1 MEVNIVPNNIFKL
14 SNAIPI
20 TRIFFS
26 DMHHSIKAKRA
37 RASQVKHKS
46 TITLYNKLSD
56 MVGNLA
62 ELVEIQELTDTVI
75 LQVCNNVIKH
85 QKRMFCCMK

>member
-1 MEVNIVPNNIFKL
+1 MIV
-14 SNAIPI
+14 
-20 TRIFFS
+20 
-26 DMHHSIKAKRA
+26 DGYHGSIRLKRA
-37 RASQVKHKS
+37 RAGQVKHKS

-75 LQVCNNVIKH
+75 LQVSSYYH
-85 QKRMFCCMK
+85 LFCVCMNKM

>member
-1 MEVNIVPNNIFKL
+1 M
-14 SNAIPI
+14 
-20 TRIFFS
+20 
-26 DMHHSIKAKRA
+26 
-37 RASQVKHKS
+37 KHKS

-75 LQVCNNVIKH
+75 LQVCGYLYAPVIIQNLVNGNSFCEKNVVYI
-85 QKRMFCCMK
+85 

>member
-1 MEVNIVPNNIFKL
+1 MDKIFVFLLDGYHTSSKL
-14 SNAIPI
+14 
-20 TRIFFS
+20 
-26 DMHHSIKAKRA
+26 KRA
-37 RASQVKHKS
+37 RAGQVKHKT

-75 LQVCNNVIKH
+75 LQVSVFGSTCPK
-85 QKRMFCCMK
+85 QS

>member
-1 MEVNIVPNNIFKL
+1 MFAYFVTDI
-14 SNAIPI
+14 
-20 TRIFFS
+20 
-26 DMHHSIKAKRA
+26 HHSIKAKRA

-75 LQVCNNVIKH
+75 LQVGLVKLL
-85 QKRMFCCMK
+85 

>member
-1 MEVNIVPNNIFKL
+1 M
-14 SNAIPI
+14 
-20 TRIFFS
+20 
-26 DMHHSIKAKRA
+26 
-37 RASQVKHKS
+37 KHKS

-75 LQVCNNVIKH
+75 LQVCGYLYALVIIQNLVYGNNLCENVVYI
-85 QKRMFCCMK
+85 